1 MFFVAIKL
9 PVKPCTL
16 YISQRLIKYNA
27 LAAINNSLRRNSYSI
42 QQCSISDLRH
52 FLYKSRS
59 IAQYTSPELE
69 APYHTQVKNMT
80 ELLFTSLIPYCAY

>member
-1 MFFVAIKL
+1 MNNTFQK
-9 PVKPCTL
+9 
-16 YISQRLIKYNA
+16 LIKYNA
-27 LAAINNSLRRNSYSI
+27 LTAINNSLRRNSYSI

-69 APYHTQVKNMT
+69 PPYSSREEQV
-80 ELLFTSLIPYCAY
+80 